1 MKSKD
6 QLYHPHAATI
16 KIDSH
21 LQGVVT
27 LPCCIIQRPC
37 KITVPISRGTFC
49 LWKNPISAMY
59 VGQKCLMLILR
70 RMLQSQVFLCDL
82 CKHRCSRFRF

>member
-1 MKSKD
+1 MKSKH
-6 QLYHPHAATI
+6 QLYYPYAARI

-27 LPCCIIQRPC
+27 LPCCLVQGLC
-37 KITVPISRGTFC
+37 KITVCISRGTFC
-49 LWKNPISAMY
+49 LLKNPISAMY
-59 VGQKCLMLILR
+59 IGQKPLTLVSC

-82 CKHRCSRFRF
+82 HKCRCSRLRF